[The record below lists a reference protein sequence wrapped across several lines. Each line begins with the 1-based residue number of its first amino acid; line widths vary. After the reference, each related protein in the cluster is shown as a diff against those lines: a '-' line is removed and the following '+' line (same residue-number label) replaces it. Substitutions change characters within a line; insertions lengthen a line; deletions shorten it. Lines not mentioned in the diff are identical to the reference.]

1 MRIPLFVFTCLL
13 TLGCSTPSPNKF
25 SDSKIAVIADFQDHR
40 QTDSLINY
48 LLNKNPDYRSEA
60 ALALASVQDST
71 ASLQLGNILLED
83 PFRLARIHAAFALGQ
98 TGGHAA
104 VNALIPAL
112 SDSSSDVVSEV
123 LQGLGKTITSRDF
136 NSLLGFQPK
145 DSIQEHGLAWGFYF
159 IGLRGLA
166 DSIIAKRAAD
176 FLTINH
182 SASVRLGAAHFF
194 NRSPNVWLI
203 PAQEELI
210 RASTEDKNPFIR
222 MAATL
227 ALRKVTTEECVPVL
241 KQILNNDK
249 DYRVRV
255 NAARVVASKSTEE
268 RDNLVLLALQDENI
282 QVAIAAAEAMQQD
295 FKKKEELLTLARTTK
310 NLRVQSTLFKIL
322 LKTYPYLSQEIQAAY
337 SISTNNYHKAGL
349 LTALSSDINSYS
361 FLAEELIESNVPVI
375 KTTAALTL
383 SALNRGKLFTP
394 ELKPVFA
401 NIYKDALLNADPGV
415 IGIVASCL
423 ADSTLDYKSV
433 IADYSFL
440 VDVKKKLTLP
450 KDYEAIQPLDEAIAY
465 FEGRKKPSA
474 PTNEFNHPIN
484 WELVKRIPK
493 NQRVQIVTSN
503 GEVLLTLLV
512 DEAPGSVGN
521 FVGLVKQKYF
531 DGKFIHRVVPNFV
544 MQTGCNRGDGYGS
557 EAYSIR
563 SEFSLRRYQEGSVG
577 MASAGKDT
585 EGTQWFITHSHTPH
599 LDGRYTLF
607 ATVASGMDVVNK
619 IEVGDQIL
627 RMVLLDN

>member
-71 ASLQLGNILLED
+71 ASLQLGNVLLED

-136 NSLLGFQPK
+136 NSLLGFKPK
-145 DSIQEHGLAWGFYF
+145 DSIQEHGLSWGFYF

-182 SASVRLGAAHFF
+182 SVSVRLGAAHFF

-203 PAQEELI
+203 SAQEELI

-227 ALRKVTTEECVPVL
+227 ALRKVTTEESVPVL

-268 RDNLVLLALQDENI
+268 RDNLVLLALQDENTH
-282 QVAIAAAEAMQQD
+282 VAIAAAESIQQD
-295 FKKKEELLTLARTTK
+295 FKKKEELLTLARATK
-310 NLRVQSTLFKIL
+310 NFRVQSALFKTL
-322 LKTYPYLSQEIQAAY
+322 LKTYPDLSQEIQAAY
-337 SISTNNYHKAGL
+337 SISTNNYHKADL
-349 LTALSSDINSYS
+349 LRALSSDINSYS

-375 KTTAALTL
+375 KTTAALAL
-383 SALNRGKLFTP
+383 SDLNRGKLFTP

-423 ADSTLDYKSV
+423 ADSILDYKSV

-465 FEGRKKPSA
+465 FEGRKKPSS

-512 DEAPGSVGN
+512 EEAPGSVGN

-544 MQTGCNRGDGYGS
+544 MQAGCNRGDGYGS